1 MAGTGTRAKLTAKG
15 TATRERIIAAAASL
29 MHKRGIALTS
39 TQDVQRAAAVSASQ
53 LYHYFPDKRALV
65 HAVIAHETAGVL
77 SAHRAML
84 VKVDSFEALEAWRD
98 LVVAIQRRHQC
109 EGGCPL
115 GSLANELA
123 EVDPEARIDLA
134 SAFAEWELAIR
145 DGLANMRARGELYK
159 DTDVDRLALGLLAA
173 LQGGL
178 LLTKTR
184 RDTLA
189 LEAGLDA
196 VIERIRMEA
205 LSRRLIGSDSAT
217 TSPDARP
224 TSGK

>member
-1 MAGTGTRAKLTAKG
+1 MAGTEAGARLTAKG
-15 TATRERIIAAAASL
+15 IATRERIVAAAASL
-29 MHKRGIALTS
+29 MYERGIALTS
-39 TQDVQRAAAVSASQ
+39 TTDVQGAAEVSASQ

-65 HAVIAHETAGVL
+65 HAVIAHQTAGVL
-77 SAHRAML
+77 GVHRPML
-84 VKVDSFEALEAWRD
+84 LKLDSFEALDAWRD
-98 LVVAIQRRHQC
+98 FVVAIQRQHQC

-123 EVDPEARIDLA
+123 EVDPEARIDLK

-145 DGLANMRARGELYK
+145 DGLANMRARGELRK

-196 VIERIRMEA
+196 VIERIRIQA
-205 LSRRLIGSDSAT
+205 PGLVT
-217 TSPDARP
+217 Q
-224 TSGK
+224 